1 MKSQERD
8 TVSAAAAAIPMLQT
22 SDRLSQDQLAQ
33 LFADHHRRVLI
44 AAYRVTGSMADA
56 EDVAQT
62 VFLRL
67 GGGEGVPPKNAGSY
81 LYRAAING
89 ALDLLRRRKIAAA
102 VPIDAAAAVASTRL
116 SEPDTQAGRT
126 ELASLLRTAIGELPP
141 RAAEMFTLR
150 YIEEL
155 GNREIAALMGTSAA
169 VVAVTL
175 HQTRSRLKKRLI
187 ALDRGKS

>member
-1 MKSQERD
+1 M
-8 TVSAAAAAIPMLQT
+8 
-22 SDRLSQDQLAQ
+22 
-33 LFADHHRRVLI
+33 
-44 AAYRVTGSMADA
+44 AAYRITGSMADA

-67 GGGEGVPPKNAGSY
+67 GRGEGIPMKNAGSY
-81 LYRAAING
+81 LYRAAVNG

-102 VPIDAAAAVASTRL
+102 EPMEAAESVM
-116 SEPDTQAGRT
+116 PAGRGSSPDAELSRA
-126 ELASLLRTAIGELPP
+126 ELAGLLRRAISELPA

-155 GNREIAALMGTSAA
+155 GNGEIARLMGTSSA

-175 HQTRSRLKKRLI
+175 HQARSRLKKRLI
-187 ALDRGKS
+187 DLEQRGRSNGGRS